1 MPSERCSDGIFYGFG
16 FDFNLFCLKYRLK
29 TRIATRYY
37 SGLTKIRTRHEAAD
51 STNSTKTIHL
61 VLSTLEN
68 VLFELRRA
76 NAVPI

>member
-29 TRIATRYY
+29 TRIATRHY
-37 SGLTKIRTRHEAAD
+37 SGLTKIRTKAAKPQ
-51 STNSTKTIHL
+51 TVQKPIHL
-61 VLSTLEN
+61 VLQTPERI
-68 VLFELRRA
+68 VLFVLRRG